1 MHKEGEPFQVGKISR
16 PKQNGALG
24 QFWTVLLEYKVEEVR
39 LNHFGVNLGQAQR
52 LWYSIGP
59 DNQLGILGS
68 QSKCK
73 VNN

>member
-39 LNHFGVNLGQAQR
+39 LNHFGVNLG
-52 LWYSIGP
+52 
-59 DNQLGILGS
+59 
-68 QSKCK
+68 
-73 VNN
+73 